1 MSNILEKAAAVGA
14 GSQAMGEALPNVMA
28 AFGQFAGAALAEG
41 AVSTKNKELIAVGI
55 SVFSRCEYCII
66 GHARNALKAGCT
78 RQEILEAAGVATA
91 FGGGPASA
99 YAAAVLV
106 PALDEFEKEM
116 QK

>member
-1 MSNILEKAAAVGA
+1 MSNILEKAAAMGA
-14 GSQAMGEALPNVMA
+14 GSQALGQAIPNVMG
-28 AFGQFAGAALAEG
+28 AFGQFAGAALGEG
-41 AVSTKNKELIAVGI
+41 AISVKNKELIAIGI

-66 GHARNALKAGCT
+66 GHARNALMSGCT

-106 PALDEFEKEM
+106 PALDEFEKEL